1 MVDILLIFSLAGFV
15 AWSLKE
21 RALYV
26 LFMAAYTQNLIVPFL
41 FTHGYIGLD
50 LARALVLLKDSLLL
64 LLFVWCGSALF
75 KKFRSPW
82 PRPLILLF
90 FFTSY
95 CLFRFAL
102 GALFLNDDW
111 TEGLYR
117 LKIICFPLEILVVVI
132 VLTALKPEFA
142 QRFLR
147 FITYTLA
154 LLAVVAIA
162 ILIWAPRDFWVEN
175 ANIAVLQADV
185 KGDVENEMNFEEGLS
200 LSGTMQ
206 GREVLAFLGSFRAIG
221 TFGEP
226 LSLSF
231 SMAVPVLLLSFYFKS
246 RAPAPILALMVSG
259 AALLFSLARSGWI
272 FCGIVGAYV
281 LLRQR
286 RYRPFMFIGGSIV
299 AFFLLWPPM
308 AEFVTNTVTNIS
320 PSADNPD
327 SGHAEGILWFYT
339 HGFSDTGNILGKG
352 MKPEAQSI
360 PESGYAYLM
369 EHFGAVA
376 YASFVWFCISLYR
389 QFGQGRPGS
398 DVLFQLAQGIPLG
411 VLVVTH
417 FSQYAFSL
425 PAFMSLWYVV
435 GLCLGS
441 YLTLKEMPESAPA
454 VLKARVPRI
463 QPA

>member
-1 MVDILLIFSLAGFV
+1 MVDIVLVFCLAGFV

-21 RALYV
+21 RSLYV
-26 LFMAAYTQNLIVPFL
+26 LFFAAYTQNLVVPFL

-50 LARALVLLKDSLLL
+50 LARALVLLKDFLLL
-64 LLFVWCGSALF
+64 LLFVWCASALL
-75 KKFRSPW
+75 KKFSSPW
-82 PRPLILLF
+82 PRPLIPLF
-90 FFTSY
+90 IFTSY
-95 CLFRFAL
+95 CVFRFVL

-117 LKIICFPLEILVVVI
+117 LKIICFPLEILIVAI
-132 VLTALKPEFA
+132 VLTALKPAFGH
-142 QRFLR
+142 RFLR
-147 FITYTLA
+147 FMTYTLA
-154 LLAVVAIA
+154 VLAVVAIA
-162 ILIWAPRDFWVEN
+162 ILIWAPSDFWVEN

-185 KGDVENEMNFEEGLS
+185 KGDVENEMNFDEGLS

-206 GREVLAFLGSFRAIG
+206 GRDVLAFLGSFRAIG

-231 SMAVPVLLLSFYFKS
+231 SMAVPVLLLSFYFKN
-246 RAPAPILALMVSG
+246 RATVPILALIVSG

-272 FCGIVGAYV
+272 FFGFVWAYV

-286 RYRPFMFIGGSIV
+286 RYRPFIFIGGSIV

-308 AEFVTNTVTNIS
+308 AEFVTSTITNIS

-327 SGHAEGILWFYT
+327 SAHAEGILWFYT
-339 HGFSDTGNILGKG
+339 HGFSDSGNILGKG
-352 MKPEAQSI
+352 MKPEAQTI

-369 EHFGAVA
+369 EHFGVVA
-376 YASFVWFCISLYR
+376 YATFVWFCISLYR
-389 QFGQGRPGS
+389 QLQQGRARG
-398 DVLFQLAQGIPLG
+398 DVLFQLAQGIPLAI
-411 VLVVTH
+411 LVVTH

-441 YLTLKEMPESAPA
+441 YLTLKDMPESAPA
-454 VLKARVPRI
+454 PLKVRVPRI